1 MPMLAVNPAAF
12 RRLLSPLAEP
22 ANKNLPVC
30 NGRGGRR
37 PSYGALGSSRLAA
50 MAADFFRQNADEN
63 CVLER
68 VCRVVSRLGSG
79 TASGAFPAPC
89 GSSLFCFGLAALRV
103 TVSVQ
108 ILFGKCVEK
117 ISPEPP

>member
-12 RRLLSPLAEP
+12 RSLLSPLAEP

-37 PSYGALGSSRLAA
+37 PSYGALRSSRLAA

-89 GSSLFCFGLAALRV
+89 GSSLFCFGCAALRV
-103 TVSVQ
+103 TVSLQ
-108 ILFGKCVEK
+108 ILFGKYTEK
-117 ISPEPP
+117 IFPEPP

>member
-12 RRLLSPLAEP
+12 RSLLSPRAEP

-30 NGRGGRR
+30 NGGGGRR
-37 PSYGALGSSRLAA
+37 PPYGALRSTRLAA

-103 TVSVQ
+103 TVSLQ
-108 ILFGKCVEK
+108 ILFAKYAGK